1 MGVDEEV
8 VGIVAVEVVGN
19 HLPTTKIIVL
29 LLLNVEIRT
38 INNRVAT
45 RLFRFSS
52 HSSSTITTVNHLLH
66 LNICS
71 NNSNIHHNHH
81 HNSSSSN
88 MLNIMATLNNNRDTH
103 LDTKVRNPECNLRRF
118 IVGGVST
125 AYFDCSC
132 EQHYVIHSYQ
142 LFRAILKI
150 AVEYFPYA

>member
-1 MGVDEEV
+1 MRVSAEYSLHSKDPVDEEV
-8 VGIVAVEVVGN
+8 VGMVAVEVVGN

-52 HSSSTITTVNHLLH
+52 HSSSSTITTVNHLLH

-71 NNSNIHHNHH
+71 NN
-81 HNSSSSN
+81 
-88 MLNIMATLNNNRDTH
+88 RDIH

-118 IVGGVST
+118 IVVGVST

-150 AVEYFPYA
+150 SVEYFPYA